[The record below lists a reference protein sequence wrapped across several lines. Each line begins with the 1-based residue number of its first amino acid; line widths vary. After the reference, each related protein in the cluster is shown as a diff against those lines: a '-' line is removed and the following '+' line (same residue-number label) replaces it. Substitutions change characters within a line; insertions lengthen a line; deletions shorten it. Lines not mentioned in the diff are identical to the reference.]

1 MLLVFSGTY
10 GFKSINT
17 LWSIIL
23 CENCSSTA
31 TRQVQPRHS
40 PLHATWKYHVIV
52 ESLPWNPRWL
62 HYHMGFTQQR
72 WVSAK
77 YNLPTSIILLWI
89 LFGIVTRSKYYM
101 ASHKLQLKQININF
115 LFPKFVLRVFFPHTS
130 TFFYICLDLAMHL
143 HKNPRPK

>member
-1 MLLVFSGTY
+1 MDSSLL
-10 GFKSINT
+10 
-17 LWSIIL
+17 IL
-23 CENCSSTA
+23 CDQLFCVKIVLP
-31 TRQVQPRHS
+31 RLLGKVQPRHS
-40 PLHATWKYHVIV
+40 PLHATWKCHVIV

-115 LFPKFVLRVFFPHTS
+115 LFPKFVLRVFFSPTLLLFS
-130 TFFYICLDLAMHL
+130 TFVWTWPCIYTKTQDQNKLIKCQ
-143 HKNPRPK
+143 